1 MAQFNTNN
9 IDEIS
14 NLITDMTLKG
24 ASESEIERA
33 VKHSMAV
40 IDSERENGIKELK
53 TKYMTN

>member
-1 MAQFNTNN
+1 MAKFNQNN

-33 VKHSMAV
+33 VKHSKVV
-40 IDSERENGIKELK
+40 IDSERDNGIKELK
-53 TKYMTN
+53 KKYMTN